1 MKASTKFQTSDLAND
16 PSRPQW
22 ELPASS
28 PTLRGTGREPPRSD
42 VGKWVGWNRTN
53 EGYET
58 DELGWTNEN
67 TLKERFVKYVLPAI
81 TARMFY
87 SPLVVYSPADTK
99 LATPLHQVT
108 IRNLRWTKR
117 RRHSC
122 VPQPRISLFISNLL
136 DVAGLPKSG
145 GEHILIWAPREMI
158 PYELQERA

>member
-1 MKASTKFQTSDLAND
+1 MGLLRPVTSANLPEWYLPSASGWHLFHE
-16 PSRPQW
+16 PS
-22 ELPASS
+22 L
-28 PTLRGTGREPPRSD
+28 LRIK
-42 VGKWVGWNRTN
+42 VFCQ
-53 EGYET
+53 

-67 TLKERFVKYVLPAI
+67 TLKERFVKRVLPAI
-81 TARMFY
+81 TAQMFY

-108 IRNLRWTKR
+108 IRNLRWMKR
-117 RRHSC
+117 RRHSR

-145 GEHILIWAPREMI
+145 GEHILIWALREMI